1 MRAPIKVASA
11 FRGLVSLLLLT
22 TCPIQ
27 LTLAYDLDPNST
39 ESVTATAKKMASD
52 MLSYYNGDKPGGTPG
67 LLPDPY
73 YWWEAG
79 AMFGALIE
87 YWYYTKDETYV
98 GMTQKALLFQIGK
111 QKDYMPE
118 NQTLTEGNDDQGFW
132 ALAVM
137 AAAEYNFP
145 HPGGDNPS
153 WLALAQA
160 VFNTQAPRWDDT
172 SCGGGLRW
180 QIYTWN
186 KGYDYKNSISQ
197 GTFFTLGSRLA
208 LFTGNQSYADWA
220 VKTWDWME
228 GVDFIDEKGYVYD
241 GGHIPYN
248 CTNIVP
254 YQFTYN
260 AGVFINGAAAMYNFT
275 ENKMWKERL
284 DLLLQGSK
292 VFFTGDDKNIMEEVA
307 CEPVDHCNVDQ
318 QSFKAYLSRWLA
330 GITQWVPDTYD
341 FVMPYIRAS
350 AVAAAKQCTGGS
362 NGRMCGLK
370 WSTGK
375 YDGSSG
381 VGQQMAALEVTLA
394 CMVRERD
401 PILTSH
407 TGGTSESDPGAG
419 SEDIGRNK
427 PPAWADK
434 PITTADR
441 AGAIILT
448 IIVIAAMLAGAVW
461 LFVDETS
468 DASFLEQVKGINF
481 SITAILAFLT
491 AGAVVAKKRGSE
503 DGNEKAG
510 QKSSSPGSS
519 SFEQNGR
526 ETPLHISRVT
536 NKTEGHVRR
545 ASNMPIGWPNISS
558 LRASGALAD
567 IEKTAGTTLED
578 VTAQQTSNTRDEGAV
593 HNTSLPAAAEQTH
606 VEGGAREEVQEQVV
620 PHTAAETK
628 GQGET
633 QAQPEHGS
641 NIAVVTNDQ
650 EASPQNASSQPETQ
664 LDAKTDATTDEK
676 PEVSPETTTSQEP
689 SQSQTQPQSD
699 VTENTTKHGSEAV
712 QETTQAHEP
721 AQPQPKDD
729 IKAAT
734 NSNDLEDAKEAE
746 EATPSKE
753 PLQPQ
758 PQTQKQQTKQDDE
771 IHPA

>member
-1 MRAPIKVASA
+1 MRAPTKVASA

-39 ESVTATAKKMASD
+39 ESVTSTAKKMASD
-52 MLSYYNGDKPGGTPG
+52 MLSFYNGDKPGGTPG

-98 GMTQKALLFQIGK
+98 DMTIKALLFQIGK

-145 HPGGDNPS
+145 HPGGDQPS

-197 GTFFTLGSRLA
+197 GTFFALASRLA

-220 VKTWDWME
+220 GKTWDWME
-228 GVDFIDEKGYVYD
+228 AVDFIDEKGYVYD

-275 ENKMWKERL
+275 ENKTWKERL

-292 VFFTGDDKNIMEEVA
+292 VFFTGDDNNIMEEVA
-307 CEPVDHCNVDQ
+307 CEPVDHCNIDQ

-350 AVAAAKQCTGGS
+350 AVAAAKQCIGGS

-394 CMVRERD
+394 CMVKERD
-401 PILTSH
+401 PILTSS
-407 TGGTSESDPGAG
+407 TGGTSQSDPGAG

-427 PPAWADK
+427 PAWADK
-434 PITTADR
+434 PVTTADR
-441 AGAIILT
+441 AGAAILT
-448 IIVIAAMLAGAVW
+448 ILVIVSMLAGAVW

-468 DASFLEQVKGINF
+468 DASFLEQAKGVNF
-481 SITAILAFLT
+481 SIAAILAFL
-491 AGAVVAKKRGSE
+491 AGGAAVAKKRGSE
-503 DGNEKAG
+503 DGDEKAAHKN
-510 QKSSSPGSS
+510 QSSSPGSS

-536 NKTEGHVRR
+536 NRTEGHVRR

-558 LRASGALAD
+558 LRASGALVD
-567 IEKTAGTTLED
+567 IEKSAGTTLEN
-578 VTAQQTSNTRDEGAV
+578 VTAQQTSNTQGAV
-593 HNTSLPAAAEQTH
+593 QDVAPPLADQTH
-606 VEGGAREEVQEQVV
+606 VEGGAREEVQEQVES
-620 PHTAAETK
+620 HTAAETR

-633 QAQPEHGS
+633 QAQLQHDLNP
-641 NIAVVTNDQ
+641 AVVTNDL
-650 EASPQNASSQPETQ
+650 EASPQNAASQPETQ
-664 LDAKTDATTDEK
+664 LGAKTEAATN
-676 PEVSPETTTSQEP
+676 EVAEADQELTPSPEASQP
-689 SQSQTQPQSD
+689 QTQPQPD
-699 VTENTTKHGSEAV
+699 VTVAATKDGPEAV
-712 QETTQAHEP
+712 QETTTS
-721 AQPQPKDD
+721 QPQEPPQPQLKDD
-729 IKAAT
+729 VKAT
-734 NSNDLEDAKEAE
+734 TKSNDLEAVQETA
-746 EATPSKE
+746 PSLG
-753 PLQPQ
+753 PVQPQ
-758 PQTQKQQTKQDDE
+758 PQPPKTTNE
-771 IHPA
+771 TG

>member
-11 FRGLVSLLLLT
+11 FRGLISLLLLT

-98 GMTQKALLFQIGK
+98 DMTIKALLFQIGK

-145 HPGGDNPS
+145 HPGGDEPS

-197 GTFFTLGSRLA
+197 GTFFALGSRLA
-208 LFTGNQSYADWA
+208 LFTGNHSYAEWA
-220 VKTWDWME
+220 EKTWNWMDA
-228 GVDFIDEKGYVYD
+228 VDFIDEKGYVYD

-275 ENKMWKERL
+275 ENKLWKERL

-350 AVAAAKQCTGGS
+350 AVAAAKQCIGGS

-394 CMVRERD
+394 CMVKERD
-401 PILTSH
+401 PILTSS

-419 SEDIGRNK
+419 SDDIGRNK

-434 PITTADR
+434 PVTAGDR

-448 IIVIAAMLAGAVW
+448 ILVIAAMLAGAVW

-468 DASFLEQVKGINF
+468 DASFLEQVKGLNF
-481 SITAILAFLT
+481 SIAAILAFLT
-491 AGAVVAKKRGSE
+491 AGAAVAKKRGSE

-526 ETPLHISRVT
+526 ETPLQISRVT
-536 NKTEGHVRR
+536 NRTEGHVRR

-558 LRASGALAD
+558 QRASGALVD
-567 IEKTAGTTLED
+567 IEKSAGTTLED
-578 VTAQQTSNTRDEGAV
+578 VTAQQASNTRDQVAV
-593 HNTSLPAAAEQTH
+593 QDTSSPLAAEQTH
-606 VEGGAREEVQEQVV
+606 VEGGAIEEVQEQVV
-620 PHTAAETK
+620 PQTAAETK

-633 QAQPEHGS
+633 QAQPDHDLDA
-641 NIAVVTNDQ
+641 AVATHDL
-650 EASPQNASSQPETQ
+650 EASPQNAPSQPEAQ
-664 LDAKTDATTDEK
+664 LGAKTDATTDENF
-676 PEVSPETTTSQEP
+676 EVGPETTASQEP
-689 SQSQTQPQSD
+689 SQPQHQPQPQPQSD
-699 VTENTTKHGSEAV
+699 VTAETTKDGSEAV
-712 QETTQAHEP
+712 QETTPSQEP
-721 AQPQPKDD
+721 AQPQLKDD
-729 IKAAT
+729 VKAAT
-734 NSNDLEDAKEAE
+734 NSNDLEGAQET
-746 EATPSKE
+746 TPSQK

-758 PQTQKQQTKQDDE
+758 SQPQKTTTE
-771 IHPA
+771 T